1 MVMIFS
7 IFNLHVVLLSPI
19 SKRAQY
25 GPKNCNRA
33 AAIII
38 NLTKKLAK
46 KWEII
51 RFMTSTVEFLT
62 LVVAVW
68 RFGLFH
74 SHRWPLGPTR
84 TNMWLWWIIARARS
98 SPTLPPALLRP
109 PRRSPHSLQRVQSAR
124 ARARG
129 RMVGPSSRRTSARG
143 RGLAVASALTHRPP
157 SPPSPPPPPSF
168 RDTQGPKLK
177 PHDSSSDLQ
186 RT

>member
-1 MVMIFS
+1 MIFS

-109 PRRSPHSLQRVQSAR
+109 PRRSRSTHSLQSAR